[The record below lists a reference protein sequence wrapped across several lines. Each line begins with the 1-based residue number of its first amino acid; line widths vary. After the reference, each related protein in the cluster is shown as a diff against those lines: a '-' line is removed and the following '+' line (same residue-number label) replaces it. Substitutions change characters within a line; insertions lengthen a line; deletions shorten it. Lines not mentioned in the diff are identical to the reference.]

1 MPCFL
6 LSSINSEAPQLEQLE
21 TATSLNQDQ
30 VLIQAAFQ
38 LLELY
43 LETDESSPLM
53 PQLKTIRDH
62 FLADLDQVESV
73 KEIYGLLY
81 WLMAD
86 YGVDNRGESLEETA
100 DRLGD
105 IDIAQNSDQYTDL
118 IFHLKDAVE
127 RLYDLELDE

>member
-1 MPCFL
+1 MAFL
-6 LSSINSEAPQLEQLE
+6 LQQLKSDSPSMEQTSSLSTPTDSE
-21 TATSLNQDQ
+21 T
-30 VLIQAAFQ
+30 VLIQYAFE

-43 LETDESSPLM
+43 LETEDSSPLM
-53 PQLKTIRDH
+53 PRLKQIRNEM
-62 FLADLDQVESV
+62 LEDLDQVESV
-73 KEIYGLLY
+73 KEIYGLMY

-105 IDIAQNSDQYTDL
+105 IDIENDTDKYSEL

-127 RLYDLELDE
+127 RLYDLELE

>member
-1 MPCFL
+1 MAFL
-6 LSSINSEAPQLEQLE
+6 LQQLKSDSPIMEQTSSLSTP
-21 TATSLNQDQ
+21 TDSDT
-30 VLIQAAFQ
+30 VLIQYAFE

-43 LETDESSPLM
+43 LDPEESSPLM
-53 PQLKTIRDH
+53 PLLKKIRNEM
-62 FLADLDQVESV
+62 LEDLDQVGSV
-73 KEIYGLLY
+73 KEIYGLMY

-105 IDIAQNSDQYTDL
+105 IDIENDTDKYSEL

-127 RLYDLELDE
+127 RLYDLELE